1 MKNTITNLFES
12 IVTGCLIIIVNL
24 IMSFIVYLLFLYS
37 ILPLL
42 CDFVPTVREFFER
55 SSAQNAVAV
64 YSIINGVCCF
74 IALIPTYILVY
85 RFHIRRNKKFIHD
98 TDGKIAPKDALRY
111 HAQNYI
117 VTEVGTATVVFL
129 IAVTNALIPSSPF
142 QMAFDMIFDTLGL
155 VCGLAF
161 ALLYIVIAQWVGI
174 DRTLNYWRAISY
186 IGD

>member
-1 MKNTITNLFES
+1 MRKTLTNLLES
-12 IVTGCLIIIVNL
+12 FVTGCLIILVNL
-24 IMSFIVYLLFLYS
+24 LMSFIVYLLFLYT

-42 CDFVPTVREFFER
+42 CDFVPAIQAFFER
-55 SSAQNAVAV
+55 SIAQNAVAV

-85 RFHIRRNKKFIHD
+85 RFHIKRNKKFIRD
-98 TDGKIAPKDALRY
+98 TAGRIAPKDALRY

-117 VTEVGTATVVFL
+117 VTEIGTATVVFL

-142 QMAFDMIFDTLGL
+142 QMAFDMIFEVLGL
-155 VCGLAF
+155 VCGLF
-161 ALLYIVIAQWVGI
+161 LALLYIVIAQWVGI